1 MSMDKTH
8 LDRSSFPIA
17 RPIQTRWSD
26 NDHYGHVNNAVYY
39 MYLDTAVNGW
49 LMEATGSDIRNLPSI
64 GIVVSSRC
72 EYLVPVGFP
81 DLLQVGLATSRVG
94 KSSVTYQLAVF
105 QEPDD
110 VLCARAEFVHV
121 YVDRTTR
128 RPTSIPNTVRS
139 AISSLP
145 TMPHVYFR
153 EYHNHEAG

>member
-1 MSMDKTH
+1 MSTKKTT
-8 LDRSSFPIA
+8 LERSAFPVT

-49 LMEATGSDIRNLPSI
+49 LMDATGLETRDLSAI

-81 DLLQVGLATSRVG
+81 DQLQVGLATSRVG
-94 KSSVTYQLAVF
+94 NSSVTYQLAVF
-105 QEPDD
+105 REPDET
-110 VLCARAEFVHV
+110 LCAVAEFVHV

-128 RPTSIPNTVRS
+128 KPASIPESIRS
-139 AISSLP
+139 AVSMLP
-145 TMPHVYFR
+145 TMPHVD
-153 EYHNHEAG
+153 